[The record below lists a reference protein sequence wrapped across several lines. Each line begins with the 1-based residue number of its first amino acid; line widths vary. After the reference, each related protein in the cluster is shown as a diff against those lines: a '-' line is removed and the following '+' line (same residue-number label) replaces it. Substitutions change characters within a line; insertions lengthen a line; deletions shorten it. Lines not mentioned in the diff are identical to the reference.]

1 MLLNRI
7 ERQRRQFLAVK
18 ASFLY
23 LLLHF
28 SHLSIYVHAIPIASP
43 LFLHRYDRQ

>member
-23 LLLHF
+23 LLLYF
-28 SHLSIYVHAIPIASP
+28 SHPLIFIHSIPVESP
-43 LFLHRYDRQ
+43 LFLHRYDGQ